1 MNTNLSRTTRFVNKL
16 LYLGSAAM
24 MLAAIAL
31 SAITGS
37 AAATGNSGAI
47 WTTDGSCGIASQN
60 INHFYVGEHVYINFS
75 GFAAGTYAWQIQ
87 QISGNPKPIVA
98 SGTYVVGASGA
109 GFFDAYIVQSSEV
122 GNEYTVDLGNKNDN
136 YQVRASTSATA
147 TGTPVATS
155 TNTLVPTATNT
166 IVPAATNTIVS
177 TATNT
182 IVPTATGTIEPS
194 ATSTTAPTATGT
206 IEPSATSST
215 EPTATETTEPRATST
230 TEPTAT
236 EETQSTEVSDPTATP
251 TEGPEST
258 QVSEP
263 TATPLLQVTPTDT
276 TRKIS
281 TALLLDVGIDPFCT
295 YEGAMQWT
303 VINANASNII
313 MNRFTVDGVNHDGFV
328 VTPGEHDLAT
338 TPLGTHTVKIYF
350 NEAGI
355 ADLTYTIDVCP
366 LQIPVTGN
374 EMLIP
379 VTGANQT
386 NVLGTGMFLGS
397 ISLAGLGLVLSSLRR
412 IFHM

>member
-1 MNTNLSRTTRFVNKL
+1 MNTTLSRTTRFVNKL
-16 LYLGSAAM
+16 LYLGSAAL

-47 WTTDGSCGIASQN
+47 WTTDGSCGTSSQN
-60 INHFYVGEHVYINFS
+60 VNQYLVGEHVYINFS
-75 GFAAGTYAWQIQ
+75 GFAAGTYNWQIKQ
-87 QISGNPKPIVA
+87 TSGNPKPIVA

-109 GFFDAYIVQSSEV
+109 GCFDAYTVQLSEV
-122 GNEYTVDLGNKNDN
+122 DHEYSVKLGNKNDN
-136 YQVRASTSATA
+136 YRVCASTSATA
-147 TGTPVATS
+147 TGTPIASSTS
-155 TNTLVPTATNT
+155 TSVPT
-166 IVPAATNTIVS
+166 ATNTIVS

-182 IVPTATGTIEPS
+182 IVPTATNTIVPTATGTTEPS
-194 ATSTTAPTATGT
+194 ATSTAEPTATAT
-206 IEPSATSST
+206 TEPSATST
-215 EPTATETTEPRATST
+215 AEPTATETTEPNATST

-258 QVSEP
+258 QVSDP
-263 TATPLLQVTPTDT
+263 TATPQLQVTPTDT
-276 TRKIS
+276 TRKIP

-295 YEGAMQWT
+295 FEGAMQWT

-328 VTPGEHDLAT
+328 VTPGEHDLVT
-338 TPLGTHTVKIYF
+338 TPLGTHTVRIYF

-366 LQIPVTGN
+366 LLIPVTGN

-379 VTGANQT
+379 VTGANQS
-386 NVLGTGMFLGS
+386 NSLGLGLGLGS
-397 ISLAGLGLVLSSLRR
+397 FSLAGFGLVLSSLRKR
-412 IFHM
+412 FHL

>member
-1 MNTNLSRTTRFVNKL
+1 MNAKLSRTTRFVNKL

-37 AAATGNSGAI
+37 VAATGNSGAI
-47 WTTDGSCGIASQN
+47 WTTDGACGTSSQDV
-60 INHFYVGEHVYINFS
+60 NHFLVGDHVYINFS

-87 QISGNPKPIVA
+87 QVSGNPKPIVA
-98 SGTYVVGASGA
+98 SGTYVVDSSGA
-109 GFFDAYIVQSSEV
+109 GCFDAHTVQLSEV
-122 GNEYTVDLGNKNDN
+122 GNEYSVDLGNKNDN
-136 YQVRASTSATA
+136 YQVRGSSTATA
-147 TGTPVATS
+147 TNTPVATS

-166 IVPAATNTIVS
+166 IVP
-177 TATNT
+177 
-182 IVPTATGTIEPS
+182 TATGTL
-194 ATSTTAPTATGT
+194 
-206 IEPSATSST
+206 
-215 EPTATETTEPRATST
+215 
-230 TEPTAT
+230 EPTAT
-236 EETQSTEVSDPTATP
+236 EEPTSTEVSDPTATP
-251 TEGPEST
+251 TEIPAST

-263 TATPLLQVTPTDT
+263 TATPSIEVTPTNP
-276 TRKIS
+276 TRNIP

-295 YEGAMQWT
+295 YEGTMQWT

-313 MNRFTVDGVNHDGFV
+313 MNRFTVDGVNHNGFV
-328 VTPGEHDLAT
+328 VTPGEHDLVT

-366 LQIPVTGN
+366 LLIPVTGN

-379 VTGANQT
+379 VTGADQSNM
-386 NVLGTGMFLGS
+386 LGTGLFLGS
-397 ISLAGLGLVLSSLRR
+397 FSLAGFALVLSSLRR